1 MSAAGPMPLWRRVL
15 TERRTV
21 VVPLLAAF
29 VLNIGALILG
39 VLPLRQ
45 AVKSAE
51 DASVSARLSLAAAKL
66 ADKNA
71 KDARAGKDRADAEMK
86 KFYSEILP
94 RSFQEAKTIAVFWLE
109 KTARESRVSL
119 KSGTYTEKLQQ
130 EPSTLV
136 RVTGKATLVGEYA
149 DIRRFL
155 YEVETAEQFVV
166 IESLELSTAGTVQSG
181 NLLEVSLDIA
191 TYYVDEKS
199 AAGKSGAQ

>member
-1 MSAAGPMPLWRRVL
+1 MSAAGPMPIWRRIL
-15 TERRTV
+15 TERRTLV
-21 VVPLLAAF
+21 LPLIAAF
-29 VLNIGALILG
+29 VVNIGALILG

-51 DASVSARLSLAAAKL
+51 DASVTAHLSLASAKL

-71 KDARAGKDRADAEMK
+71 KDARAGKDRADSEMK
-86 KFYSEILP
+86 KFYTEILP
-94 RSFQEAKTIAVFWLE
+94 RTFQESVTITRFWLE

-119 KSGTYTEKLQQ
+119 RTGSYTEKLMP

-166 IESLELSTAGTVQSG
+166 IESLDLSTAGTVQSG
-181 NLLEVSLDIA
+181 NMLEVSLDIA
-191 TYYVDEKS
+191 TYYVDEK
-199 AAGKSGAQ
+199 ATAGKSGAQ

>member
-1 MSAAGPMPLWRRVL
+1 MSAVGPMPIWRRVL

-21 VVPLLAAF
+21 VLPLMAAF
-29 VLNIGALILG
+29 VLNIGALVLG

-51 DASVSARLSLAAAKL
+51 ESSVSARLSLASAKL
-66 ADKNA
+66 ADKTA
-71 KDARAGKDRADAEMK
+71 KDARAGKDRADSEMK

-94 RSFQEAKTIAVFWLE
+94 RSYQEAVTITRFWLE
-109 KTARESRVSL
+109 KTARDSRVSL
-119 KSGTYTEKLQQ
+119 RSGTYSEKALQD
-130 EPSTLV
+130 STLV

-191 TYYVDEKS
+191 TYFVDERAV